1 VAGYFLEPPDEG
13 PAIQR
18 DQPMRITLSGDLG
31 SGKSTVGRRL
41 AERLKLPHYSAGSL
55 FREIGQISNLDAL
68 QTNLA
73 AEDNVAIDAAVD
85 NRTRELDRTVD
96 SFIIDSRMAWHF
108 VTGAARVYLSASPE
122 TAAKRIA
129 ADTTRSSE
137 TYTSHAEA
145 LASLERRR
153 ESEIRRY
160 KKLYSADITDARNY
174 DLIIITDDAEVDD
187 IAELIIRFAERKTQ
201 QKYWIP
207 KRRLVPMID
216 VGGARGAMSQQGSAD
231 SASLPVVISRNF
243 GFFFDG
249 ARELAAALEHELS
262 LVPYHGIN
270 DTPGGED
277 AFKLAQRT
285 LKSSA
290 LQRWQNGFKVAF
302 SFADCLP
309 DSASAH
315 A

>member
-1 VAGYFLEPPDEG
+1 
-13 PAIQR
+13 
-18 DQPMRITLSGDLG
+18 MRITLSGDLG

-41 AERLKLPHYSAGSL
+41 AERLKLPHHSAGSL

-85 NRTRELDRTVD
+85 NRTRELDRTVA

-153 ESEIRRY
+153 ESEVRRY

-187 IAELIIRFAERKTQ
+187 IAEVIIRFAERKTQ
-201 QKYWIP
+201 EKYWIP

-216 VGGARGAMSQQGSAD
+216 IASVLTAKFPQVSHHGADGS
-231 SASLPVVISRNF
+231 SLPVVISRNF

-262 LVPYHGIN
+262 LVPYRGIN

-302 SFADCLP
+302 SFAECLP
-309 DSASAH
+309 DGASAR

>member
-1 VAGYFLEPPDEG
+1 
-13 PAIQR
+13 
-18 DQPMRITLSGDLG
+18 MRITLSGDLG

-73 AEDNVAIDAAVD
+73 AEDNVTIDAAVD
-85 NRTRELDRTVD
+85 NRTRELDRAVD

-129 ADTTRSSE
+129 ADTTRSTE
-137 TYTSHAEA
+137 AYTSHGEA

-153 ESEIRRY
+153 ESEVRRY
-160 KKLYSADITDARNY
+160 KKLYSVDITDPRNY
-174 DLIIITDDAEVDD
+174 DLIIITDDADVDD
-187 IAELIIRFAERKTQ
+187 IAELIIRFAERKTE

-216 VGGARGAMSQQGSAD
+216 VGAKFPQGGGSVD
-231 SASLPVVISRNF
+231 TPSLPVVVNRNF
-243 GFFFDG
+243 GFFFNG
-249 ARELAAALEHELS
+249 VRELAAALEYGLS
-262 LVPYHGIN
+262 LVPYHES
-270 DTPGGED
+270 DEVPGGED

-285 LKSSA
+285 LKSSE
-290 LQRWQNGFKVAF
+290 LQRWQSGFKVAF
-302 SFADCLP
+302 SFADCLQ